1 MSKRAVSKKRS
12 SRATAQPQKNQP
24 QKTEGGS
31 REEILMVATEEFAT
45 NGLSGSRVDEIADRT
60 RTSKRMIY
68 YHFGSKEGLYRAVLE
83 NAYAEIRTLESQ
95 LDLAKLSPVEA
106 MQRIVEL
113 TFDYDE
119 NHPMFVRLV
128 MVENIHRA
136 RALEKLPSVRKRNA
150 SIILS
155 LNSILERGRDQGL
168 FRADVTALDLHLLI
182 SALCFFRASNR
193 HTFSTIFD
201 CNLSEPALRA
211 HHRQMMVEAVLRFLE
226 ARPAARTAAA
236 KRAR

>member
-1 MSKRAVSKKRS
+1 MNKPAVSKKRS
-12 SRATAQPQKNQP
+12 SSRATTEPKKN
-24 QKTEGGS
+24 ESGS

-95 LDLAKLSPVEA
+95 LDLARLSPVEA

-136 RALEKLPSVRKRNA
+136 RTLEKLSSVRKRNA

-155 LNSILERGRDQGL
+155 LNSILERGREQGL
-168 FRADVTALDLHLLI
+168 FRVDVTALDLHLLI

-201 CNLSEPALRA
+201 CNLSEPALRV

-226 ARPAARTAAA
+226 ARPAARAAA
-236 KRAR
+236 TKRAR